1 MEELIYFAYGS
12 NMSSARLRA
21 RVRTARSLG
30 MGSLAGH
37 RLEFHM
43 HSRNDG
49 SAKCDAFLTGRPEDV
64 LHGVLFGLAS
74 DELPVLDRYEGLG
87 QAYERVEVEVARA
100 DGARV
105 LAQTY
110 RALVAEP
117 GSLPYDWYK
126 AHVVNG
132 AREHALPAD
141 YVARLEAVPEVVDRD
156 AARRARELA
165 IYA

>member
-1 MEELIYFAYGS
+1 MYFAYGS

-21 RVRTARSLG
+21 RVQTARSLG

-37 RLEFHM
+37 RLEFHL

-49 SAKCDAFLTGRPEDV
+49 SAKCDAFHTGRSEDV
-64 LHGVLFGLAS
+64 LHGVLFGLSA
-74 DELPVLDRYEGLG
+74 DELSVLDRYEGRG
-87 QAYERVEVEVARA
+87 QAYARVEVEIIRA
-100 DGARV
+100 DGVRV

-110 RALVAEP
+110 RALHVEP
-117 GSLPYDWYK
+117 GLLPYDWYK

-132 AREHALPAD
+132 AREHGLPPD
-141 YVARLEAVPEVVDRD
+141 YVAQLEAVPEVVDRD
-156 AARRARELA
+156 VLRRARELA